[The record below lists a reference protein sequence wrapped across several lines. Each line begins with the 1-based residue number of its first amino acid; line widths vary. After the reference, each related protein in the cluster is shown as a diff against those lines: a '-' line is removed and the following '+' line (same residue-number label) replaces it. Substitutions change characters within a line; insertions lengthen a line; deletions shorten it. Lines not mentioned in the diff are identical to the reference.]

1 MPFAGIAADRLSK
14 AHRDKLMA
22 LIDLYLGN
30 INDDHSKIKLD
41 EVRAHL
47 DETYFAWKGDMGAD
61 AVFYYRI
68 QSPVIL
74 IEFDHQGPIAL
85 GGSRKIPTRHHIH
98 TVVRTPNGNDY
109 GKSLLQQHYD
119 LLCII

>member
-41 EVRAHL
+41 EVRSN
-47 DETYFAWKGDMGAD
+47 
-61 AVFYYRI
+61 
-68 QSPVIL
+68 SPMICSNTTLSMV
-74 IEFDHQGPIAL
+74 
-85 GGSRKIPTRHHIH
+85 TR
-98 TVVRTPNGNDY
+98 
-109 GKSLLQQHYD
+109 
-119 LLCII
+119 